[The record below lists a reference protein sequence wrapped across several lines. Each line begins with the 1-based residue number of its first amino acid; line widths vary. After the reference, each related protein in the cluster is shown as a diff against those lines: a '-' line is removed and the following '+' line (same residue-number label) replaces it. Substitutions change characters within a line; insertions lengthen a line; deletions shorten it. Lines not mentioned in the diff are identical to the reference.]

1 MELINEEE
9 MKLLFQTLLRSTLE
23 ESRFIFD
30 LHCDRVIRSVENLI
44 LSLKKTYNLRDVC
57 SIEKNLN
64 KIEGM
69 TMMVR
74 FPPSLFV
81 CAYLVESRRV
91 LKIIERE
98 DYERKV
104 GIFLENIDELLS
116 TTDRDE
122 LIEIESKA
130 DLFLLSSIESS
141 LNDKLNFVI
150 DIANERLC

>member
-1 MELINEEE
+1 
-9 MKLLFQTLLRSTLE
+9 
-23 ESRFIFD
+23 
-30 LHCDRVIRSVENLI
+30 
-44 LSLKKTYNLRDVC
+44 
-57 SIEKNLN
+57 
-64 KIEGM
+64 
-69 TMMVR
+69 MMVR